1 VGVCGEGLGEVGEEA
16 ARAASPRLMPSRALA
31 SASIRCAVLRR
42 GSFLASRRN
51 SGALATSILIA
62 SPGAPLPPPAQETLR
77 NHERRRSESPI
88 ESATKRGGIRESSML
103 VCQEAG

>member
-1 VGVCGEGLGEVGEEA
+1 
-16 ARAASPRLMPSRALA
+16 MPSRALA

-62 SPGAPLPPPAQETLR
+62 SPGAAIAASRTGDTTQSR
-77 NHERRRSESPI
+77 
-88 ESATKRGGIRESSML
+88 ATPVRKPYRGGHKARRYQTKSDREIRLDLE
-103 VCQEAG
+103 EASIACKKEGGVDSPL